1 MTTRTANEPSHAMA
15 CTTSPLEQRL
25 RLIAGTVVTTSVLL
39 GLLHSQ
45 AWFYLTL
52 FAGVNLFQSG
62 VTNWCPMMVLLRRA
76 GLR

>member
-1 MTTRTANEPSHAMA
+1 MTTQTANERSHATA
-15 CTTSPLEQRL
+15 CTTSTLEQRL
-25 RLIAGTVVTTSVLL
+25 RLIAGTVVITSVLL
-39 GLLHSQ
+39 GLLHSP